1 MEPLKLIERVA
12 AIKVGVPGATTLFFK
27 GGRFTIPGL
36 ADNILEN
43 SEVEAV
49 CRILIAELNPSEDDV
64 IKLGVRWMRGKLR
77 LEPRRR
83 HRTPER
89 LNGFW

>member
-1 MEPLKLIERVA
+1 MIERVA
-12 AIKVGVPGATTLFFK
+12 AIKVGALGATTLLFK
-27 GGRFTIPGL
+27 GGRLTIPGL

-43 SEVEAV
+43 SVEAV
-49 CRILIAELNPSEDDV
+49 CILIAELNPSEDDV
-64 IKLGVRWMRGKLR
+64 IKLGARWMRGKLR